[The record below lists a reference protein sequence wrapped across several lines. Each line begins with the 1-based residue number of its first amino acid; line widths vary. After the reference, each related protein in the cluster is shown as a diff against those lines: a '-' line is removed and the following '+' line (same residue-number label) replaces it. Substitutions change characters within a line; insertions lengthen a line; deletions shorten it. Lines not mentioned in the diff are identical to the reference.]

1 MNVRFFT
8 SGFTYYKFTFYI
20 YYFTF
25 YISQVM
31 RQLQSNIQPY
41 SKTIARL
48 LRKEIESNDKEWDN
62 LLTYQTP
69 IQDYL
74 SVIGL
79 ELIVKKHDGYA
90 FVRQFEINEDGHT
103 IGLTLRYPLSFEV
116 SVIGVVLAEMLFE
129 FKESLTEIYATERF
143 VRHRE
148 IKERAEFFFPDKTDK
163 VSFSKSIDRSIN
175 KAIDLGFLK
184 IHQKKTDN
192 IDDQQ
197 YIIKKI
203 IQEKFTTEV
212 LSVFNEKLKA
222 ELKP

>member
-1 MNVRFFT
+1 M
-8 SGFTYYKFTFYI
+8 K
-20 YYFTF
+20 
-25 YISQVM
+25 
-31 RQLQSNIQPY
+31 QLQNNIQPY

-48 LRKEIESNDKEWDN
+48 LRKEIESTDKEWDN

-90 FVRQFEINEDGHT
+90 FVRQFEIDDDGRT
-103 IGLTLRYPLSFEV
+103 IGITSRQPMGFET

-129 FKESLTEIYATERF
+129 FKESLTEIYAIEKF

-148 IKERAEFFFPDKTDK
+148 IKERAEFFFPEKTDK
-163 VSFSKSIDRSIN
+163 VRFSQIIDRAIN

-203 IQEKFTTEV
+203 IQEKFTPEV

-222 ELKP
+222 HVPPVA